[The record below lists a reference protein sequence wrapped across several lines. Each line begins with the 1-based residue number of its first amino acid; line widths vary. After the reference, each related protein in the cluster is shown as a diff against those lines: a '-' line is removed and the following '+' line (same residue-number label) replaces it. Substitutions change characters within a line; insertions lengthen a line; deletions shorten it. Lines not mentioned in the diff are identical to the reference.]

1 MKRRFNVGDIV
12 KVRNNLEIGKIYHSY
27 NGQSDIF
34 TSRMGKN
41 RGKEGRVIEVSNVG
55 YRLDIDPIHTYTE
68 EMLEHP
74 NEVAERDYEFNV
86 DLAKKDYE
94 FNVDVEFIIDN
105 SRLEFY
111 RKKIDEALDNRMFET
126 EPKKF
131 QEIVDEYKR
140 LFDKINLN
148 FLRKSV
154 DKR

>member
-1 MKRRFNVGDIV
+1 MKRKFNIGDIV
-12 KVRNNLEIGKIYHSY
+12 RVRNDLEVGKIYHSY
-27 NGQSDIF
+27 DGQSDVF
-34 TSRMGKN
+34 TSRMRKN
-41 RGKEGRVIEVSNVG
+41 SGKEGRVIEISHVG
-55 YRLDIDPIHTYTE
+55 YRLNIDPIHTYTE

-74 NEVAERDYEFNV
+74 NE
-86 DLAKKDYE
+86 LAKNDYE

-126 EPKKF
+126 EPEKF

>member
-1 MKRRFNVGDIV
+1 MKRRFNIGDIV
-12 KVRNNLEIGKIYHSY
+12 RVKNDLEIGKIYYSY
-27 NGQSDIF
+27 DGQSDVF
-34 TSRMGKN
+34 TSRMKKN
-41 RGKEGRVIEVSNVG
+41 SGKEGKVIEVNHVG
-55 YRLDIDPIHTYTE
+55 YRLNIDPIHTYTE

-74 NEVAERDYEFNV
+74 NELAERDYKFDVDIEFV
-86 DLAKKDYE
+86 
-94 FNVDVEFIIDN
+94 IDN

-126 EPKKF
+126 EPEKF

-148 FLRKSV
+148 FPNKSV

>member
-12 KVRNNLEIGKIYHSY
+12 RVRNDLEVGKIYHSY
-27 NGQSDIF
+27 DGQSDVF
-34 TSRMGKN
+34 TSRMRKN
-41 RGKEGRVIEVSNVG
+41 SGKEGKVIEVNHVG
-55 YRLDIDPIHTYTE
+55 YRLNIDPIHTYTE

-74 NEVAERDYEFNV
+74 NELAERDYKFDVDIEFV
-86 DLAKKDYE
+86 
-94 FNVDVEFIIDN
+94 IDN
-105 SRLEFY
+105 SILEFY

-126 EPKKF
+126 EPEKF

-148 FLRKSV
+148 FPNKSV

>member
-41 RGKEGRVIEVSNVG
+41 RGKEGRVIEISHVG
-55 YRLDIDPIHTYTE
+55 YRLDIDPIHIYTE

-74 NEVAERDYEFNV
+74 NE
-86 DLAKKDYE
+86 LAKKDYE
-94 FNVDVEFIIDN
+94 FNVELVIDN

>member
-1 MKRRFNVGDIV
+1 MKRKFNIGDIV
-12 KVRNNLEIGKIYHSY
+12 RVRNDLEIGKIYYSY
-27 NGQSDIF
+27 DGQSDIF
-34 TSRMGKN
+34 TSKMRKN
-41 RGKEGRVIEVSNVG
+41 SGKEGKVIEVNHVG

-74 NEVAERDYEFNV
+74 NELAERDYKFDVDIEFV
-86 DLAKKDYE
+86 
-94 FNVDVEFIIDN
+94 IDN

-126 EPKKF
+126 EPEKF

-148 FLRKSV
+148 FPNKSV

>member
-1 MKRRFNVGDIV
+1 MKRRFNIGDIV
-12 KVRNNLEIGKIYHSY
+12 RVKNNLEIGKIYYSY
-27 NGQSDIF
+27 DGQSDIF
-34 TSRMGKN
+34 TSQMKKN
-41 RGKEGRVIEVSNVG
+41 RGKEGKVIEVNNVG
-55 YRLDIDPIHTYTE
+55 YRLNIDPIHTYTE

-74 NEVAERDYEFNV
+74 NELAERDYKFDVDIEFV
-86 DLAKKDYE
+86 
-94 FNVDVEFIIDN
+94 IDN

-126 EPKKF
+126 EPEKF

-148 FLRKSV
+148 FPNKSV

>member
-12 KVRNNLEIGKIYHSY
+12 RVRNDLEVGKIYHSY

-34 TSRMGKN
+34 TSRMRKN
-41 RGKEGRVIEVSNVG
+41 CGKEGKVIEVGHVG
-55 YRLDIDPIHTYTE
+55 YKLDIDPIHTYTE
-68 EMLEHP
+68 EMLEYP
-74 NEVAERDYEFNV
+74 NELAKRDYE
-86 DLAKKDYE
+86 L
-94 FNVDVEFIIDN
+94 DVELVMDN

-126 EPKKF
+126 EPEKF
-131 QEIVDEYKR
+131 QEMVDEYKR

-148 FLRKSV
+148 IFRKSV

>member
-1 MKRRFNVGDIV
+1 MKRRFNIGDIV
-12 KVRNNLEIGKIYHSY
+12 RVRDDLEIGKIYYSY
-27 NGQSDIF
+27 DGQSDVF
-34 TSRMGKN
+34 TSRMKKN
-41 RGKEGRVIEVSNVG
+41 SGKEGKVIEVNHVG
-55 YRLDIDPIHTYTE
+55 YRLNIDPIHTYTE

-74 NEVAERDYEFNV
+74 NELAERDYKFDVDIEFV
-86 DLAKKDYE
+86 
-94 FNVDVEFIIDN
+94 IDN

-126 EPKKF
+126 EPEKF

-148 FLRKSV
+148 FPNKSV